1 MSKNKQ
7 KCFHLWGRINLD
19 LFGNAAIL
27 DLMDKGGAA
36 AVGAYFYLMLEIKRR
51 DKERIKKDEARRIK
65 INRYKYTEKL
75 LDYENLFF
83 KDSDGYYYPLVGLRP
98 EDYMENRQRAEA
110 YRLSKDSSS
119 TSHSL
124 SLTSPDSLSS
134 TSLHAQSS
142 ISPYTPSPT
151 SSEKLSRTTPSSSL
165 LAMYEQASAPSA
177 PMAVSPSA
185 PSVGCSSDWAVG
197 NGSAYVAEDA
207 SRCPSRNPSVI
218 ASKCDAEYASQYDAE
233 GKMRLQHAR
242 TRREEEIREEKSI
255 KNTIISNDTITPVS
269 SSRRAVNSSSFSWQ
283 EVVLNIPHDCEW
295 ALSVLGK
302 HKQGEQF
309 ARHWPTVKEF
319 FIQHVTAQSKGREL
333 HSDDEV
339 RRYLANFLANQ
350 HTVQALL
357 DYIAREERSAPV
369 LYQFEDQGSCPGH
382 RRFGGVPIP
391 DDAPPRPNGLAQWC
405 SQDNCWID

>member
-1 MSKNKQ
+1 MNKNNQ

-19 LFGNAAIL
+19 LFGDTAIL

-65 INRYKYTEKL
+65 INRFKHMEKL
-75 LDYENLFF
+75 LDYEDLFF

-98 EDYMENRQRAEA
+98 EDYMENGQRAEA

-124 SLTSPDSLSS
+124 NPTSPDSLSS
-134 TSLHAQSS
+134 ASLDAQSS
-142 ISPYTPSPT
+142 ISPDTPSPT
-151 SSEKLSRTTPSSSL
+151 SSKKTSRTTPSSSL

-185 PSVGCSSDWAVG
+185 PSVGCSSDWAVS

-207 SRCPSRNPSVI
+207 SRCSSRNPSAV
-218 ASKCDAEYASQYDAE
+218 ASQYDAEYASQYDAE
-233 GKMRLQHAR
+233 AKMRLQHAR
-242 TRREEEIREEKSI
+242 TRREEEKREE
-255 KNTIISNDTITPVS
+255 KNTIISNDTIASVS
-269 SSRRAVNSSSFSWQ
+269 SSPQGVNSTPFSWQ
-283 EVVLNIPHDCEW
+283 EAVLNIPHDCEW

-309 ARHWPTVKEF
+309 ARHWLKVKEF

-382 RRFGGVPIP
+382 RRFRGVPIP